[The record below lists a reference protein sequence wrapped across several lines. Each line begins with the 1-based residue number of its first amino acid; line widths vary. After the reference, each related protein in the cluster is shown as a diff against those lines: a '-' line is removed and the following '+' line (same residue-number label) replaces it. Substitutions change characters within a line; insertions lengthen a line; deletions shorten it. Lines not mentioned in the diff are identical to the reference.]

1 MGDLPAAGR
10 RCSMISSAR
19 KLPALHISIRVPW
32 HDSGWVGAVYDR
44 LDLNTSCRALSWIA
58 NTSCR
63 ALSWIAEARGV
74 TNKKT
79 GSPSPE
85 IPFDVVELGGL
96 EPPTSR
102 VRF

>member
-58 NTSCR
+58 
-63 ALSWIAEARGV
+63 EARGV